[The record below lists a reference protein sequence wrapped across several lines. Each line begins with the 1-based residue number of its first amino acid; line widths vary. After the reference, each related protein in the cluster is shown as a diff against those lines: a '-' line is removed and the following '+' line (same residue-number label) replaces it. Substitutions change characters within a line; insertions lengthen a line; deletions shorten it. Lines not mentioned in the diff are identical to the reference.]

1 MASVGNPTPGVEVT
15 PQKMPTATVEA
26 ETEEVASDEAEAG
39 RRPTEEQLRLLA
51 SLDTYGPAPELHNE
65 VWLNSEPVSL
75 ADLRGK
81 VVMVEF
87 WTFG

>member
-1 MASVGNPTPGVEVT
+1 MVPTET
-15 PQKMPTATVEA
+15 PAVEA
-26 ETEEVASDEAEAG
+26 EATREDAAEVQTNANPGPSD
-39 RRPTEEQLRLLA
+39 EQLRLLA
-51 SLDTYGPAPELHNE
+51 SLENYGPAPQWHND
-65 VWLNSEPVSL
+65 VWLNSEPLTL